1 MDAQVTKKRDQG
13 LPKTTWRPSKA
24 IKALSHELRQLQYP
38 PEFRIRRNKKRIRR
52 LDGQQTTAPLDSAP
66 VSESSTKDG
75 ETDRSHELKEMS
87 ELAVCLWYLKSK
99 FFRKPWADM
108 ENNETDARSRKAM
121 SRINSGIRSLENMGF
136 KVYDPEKTKFP
147 IGGEGMMRP
156 IDFQPV
162 AGLTYDMVL
171 QTVSPVIF
179 YEGVTIRRG
188 EVFVGV
194 PLVDRSTGSA
204 SDCAPNAS

>member
-136 KVYDPEKTKFP
+136 KVYDP
-147 IGGEGMMRP
+147 
-156 IDFQPV
+156 
-162 AGLTYDMVL
+162 
-171 QTVSPVIF
+171 
-179 YEGVTIRRG
+179 
-188 EVFVGV
+188 
-194 PLVDRSTGSA
+194 
-204 SDCAPNAS
+204 